1 MFPFT
6 TDGYSD
12 PDEIIKKKREE
23 RIEREKQI
31 RLESE
36 KKREELLRK
45 KRFRLPKIIVT
56 YYEVKEEK
64 RLESECSNLDKKTK
78 LPNLV
83 NIPGGE
89 NNEGNET
96 DGESQ
101 GSKNDRLELPE
112 QERYYLEGDFEET
125 ISTQHGEGS
134 EPVLLD
140 NKTEL
145 EAGTDSNSQEGDVG
159 AEMQNDV
166 LEDKFEEV
174 LKDESGD
181 KTQNILEDELSEDKH
196 ENVLE
201 KGLGAGNENVS
212 EGERLD
218 DKNENGLEG
227 FPLSDT
233 TQSENGHWLKN
244 ENAKTD
250 ERDLLRSEQD
260 QTLEKLDEQ
269 DNGDSKNTTENLEEK
284 EIERKVK
291 EKGHEAEAANREIQ
305 MNFLLPPSVPVMAG
319 ENGPNGLISEADDT
333 GIIMKNAQF
342 FRKLFLY
349 SSLGVSRIVRQ

>member
-1 MFPFT
+1 MFSFT

-12 PDEIIKKKREE
+12 PDKIIRKKREE
-23 RIEREKQI
+23 RIKREKQI

-56 YYEVKEEK
+56 YYDVKEE
-64 RLESECSNLDKKTK
+64 RRPESQCSNLDKKTK
-78 LPNLV
+78 LLNLV
-83 NIPGGE
+83 NIPSGE
-89 NNEGNET
+89 HNKGNES

-112 QERYYLEGDFEET
+112 QERYCLEGDSIDT
-125 ISTQHGEGS
+125 SSTQHGEGS

-145 EAGTDSNSQEGDVG
+145 EAGTDLNSHEGDVG

-174 LKDESGD
+174 LEEESGD
-181 KTQNILEDELSEDKH
+181 KTQNVLEDELSEDKH

-212 EGERLD
+212 EDERLD

-227 FPLSDT
+227 VPLSET
-233 TQSENGHWLKN
+233 TESENGQWLKN
-244 ENAKTD
+244 ENAKTV
-250 ERDLLRSEQD
+250 ERDLLSSEQD
-260 QTLEKLDEQ
+260 ETLEKPDEQ
-269 DNGDSKNTTENLEEK
+269 DNGDSKNTAENHEEK
-284 EIERKVK
+284 DIERKVK
-291 EKGHEAEAANREIQ
+291 EKENEDEEVNREIQ
-305 MNFLLPPSVPVMAG
+305 MNYLLPPSVPVMTG
-319 ENGPNGLISEADDT
+319 ENGPNGLISDADDT
-333 GIIMKNAQF
+333 GIIKKNTL

-349 SSLGVSRIVRQ
+349 SSVGVSRIVRQ